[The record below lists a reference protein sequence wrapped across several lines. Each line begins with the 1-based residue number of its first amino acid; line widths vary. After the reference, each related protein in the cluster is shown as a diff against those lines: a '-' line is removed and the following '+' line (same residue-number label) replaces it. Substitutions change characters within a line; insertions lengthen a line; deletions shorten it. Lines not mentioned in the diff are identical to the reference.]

1 MSLEEK
7 KNNKNKN
14 KKKKNKKK
22 KKRTKLCRNL
32 EKTAFMS
39 AWNVDGAL
47 VRLNSIP
54 RNL

>member
-22 KKRTKLCRNL
+22 KNCKKLCRNL